1 MYPGTVDGIVSSGG
15 GTIVN
20 VNGPDTEGATTI
32 TPDNLNFF
40 ARHALP
46 QISQLL
52 PMAQLTS
59 FNGRLV
65 KDFVKNP
72 KAIRMPSG
80 PLSADIILPGYPPY
94 GLCSDPAVRFDHWHR
109 DPLYNHY
116 MRLGLVEQ
124 MGVAEAYNVM
134 NAHDFKAPTLIMHG
148 ENDGLVPSYFDVNW
162 YNAITSKDKK
172 IIQWHGL
179 MHEIFNEPTKDQV
192 IKTAIDWIDAH
203 NK

>member
-1 MYPGTVDGIVSSGG
+1 MSSGG

-20 VNGPDTEGATTI
+20 VDGPDTEGATTI

-148 ENDGLVPSYFDVNW
+148 
-162 YNAITSKDKK
+162 
-172 IIQWHGL
+172 
-179 MHEIFNEPTKDQV
+179 
-192 IKTAIDWIDAH
+192 
-203 NK
+203 

>member
-1 MYPGTVDGIVSSGG
+1 
-15 GTIVN
+15 
-20 VNGPDTEGATTI
+20 
-32 TPDNLNFF
+32 
-40 ARHALP
+40 
-46 QISQLL
+46 
-52 PMAQLTS
+52 
-59 FNGRLV
+59 
-65 KDFVKNP
+65 
-72 KAIRMPSG
+72 MPSG

-172 IIQWHGL
+172 IISGMASCMRSSMSPL
-179 MHEIFNEPTKDQV
+179 RIRSSRPPSTGSTPTTSELTRPDS
-192 IKTAIDWIDAH
+192 A
-203 NK
+203 